1 MPRLKLTLPET
12 LPYRTEL
19 DVRVSDV
26 NYAGHLGNDVVL
38 SFVHEARIRYLR
50 SLGFTELECGG
61 AGIIMT
67 DAEIVYRAE
76 AFHGDVLHVEV
87 GLGALSSR
95 GCEIFTRLR
104 APSGGEV
111 AVARTGFVFFD
122 YQSRKVVAVPAV
134 FRARVESGDT
144 PERA

>member
-1 MPRLKLTLPET
+1 MPRLKITLPET
-12 LPYRTEL
+12 LPFRTEL
-19 DVRVSDV
+19 EVRVSDV
-26 NYAGHLGNDVVL
+26 NYTGHLGNDAVL
-38 SFVHEARIRYLR
+38 GFVHEARIRYLR

-61 AGIIMT
+61 AGIIMI

-76 AFHGDVLHVEV
+76 AFHGDVLRAEV
-87 GLGALSSR
+87 GLGALSSH

-104 APSGGEV
+104 ASSGGDV
-111 AVARTGFVFFD
+111 AVARTGFAFFD

-134 FRARVESGDT
+134 FRARVESGAT